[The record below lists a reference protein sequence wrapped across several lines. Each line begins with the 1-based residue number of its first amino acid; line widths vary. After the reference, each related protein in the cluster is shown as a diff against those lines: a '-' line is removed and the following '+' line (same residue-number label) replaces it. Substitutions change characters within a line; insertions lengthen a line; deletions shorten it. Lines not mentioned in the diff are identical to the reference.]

1 MAKRSR
7 RARRARRSTLGA
19 AQAALGGYLQTGS
32 KQVNETVTSF
42 LSMFET
48 GHLIGA
54 LRKQA
59 LAAGRSV
66 GISGGRARRGRKANA
81 RPRRRGA
88 KRTSAVAGSRRG
100 ATANKRSAR
109 GGKAAEKM
117 RSTRRR
123 TGGARRRR
131 GRSKR

>member
-7 RARRARRSTLGA
+7 RARRGRRSTLGA
-19 AQAALGGYLQTGS
+19 AQAALGGYLETGG
-32 KQVNETVTSF
+32 KQVNETVMSF

-66 GISGGRARRGRKANA
+66 GISGGQARRSRKASS
-81 RPRRRGA
+81 RPRRRSV
-88 KRTSAVAGSRRG
+88 KKSTEFAGSRRR

-109 GGKAAEKM
+109 
-117 RSTRRR
+117 TR
-123 TGGARRRR
+123 TSGARRRR

>member
-7 RARRARRSTLGA
+7 RSRRGRLSTLGA
-19 AQAALGGYLQTGS
+19 AQAALGGYLETGG
-32 KQVNETVTSF
+32 KQVHETVTSF

-48 GHLIGA
+48 GHLVGA

-66 GISGGRARRGRKANA
+66 GISGGRARRGRKAKA
-81 RPRRRGA
+81 RPRRRTMKKSTGA
-88 KRTSAVAGSRRG
+88 VGSRRS
-100 ATANKRSAR
+100 ASANKRSAR
-109 GGKAAEKM
+109 
-117 RSTRRR
+117 TR
-123 TGGARRRR
+123 TSGARRRR